1 MTIFELKDEM
11 EVAQVLLSMRE
22 KSDNQSDNLQNH
34 QDFDTPPD
42 SPMESESS
50 FSSST
55 SGSTTSS
62 FQPVRTSVIR
72 YNPAF
77 SLVDKSKTTETIPVK
92 PISYGN
98 EVVTSRNID
107 GTKIQSLPI
116 MVDTQSKN
124 HNSGIILVLDHPS
137 SEQKIRFECPARAQP
152 ATTVAQMAQQ
162 ADIRPHVC
170 HEPGCG
176 KSYKKKSHLTAHLRT
191 HSGERPYVCQWENC
205 GKKFARSDELSRHR
219 KVHTGEKPF
228 QCPVCQRRFMRSD
241 HLTKHARRHIHELP
255 RSLPSWHRVMALL
268 QEFAKQKQNKQ
279 TDPTLRRLKPKT
291 VV

>member
-22 KSDNQSDNLQNH
+22 KSDKS

-42 SPMESESS
+42 SPMESMESDTTSEISESS
-50 FSSST
+50 SINSNRT
-55 SGSTTSS
+55 

-77 SLVDKSKTTETIPVK
+77 CTVDGHPKHEKALK

-98 EVVTSRNID
+98 EVVTSRME

-116 MVDTQSKN
+116 MVDTQASKS
-124 HNSGIILVLDHPS
+124 SGVILLLDPQSES
-137 SEQKIRFECPARAQP
+137 SCIRFDSCPARAQP

-268 QEFAKQKQNKQ
+268 QEFAKQKNKQ
-279 TDPTLRRLKPKT
+279 TDPTLRRLKPK
-291 VV
+291 V

>member
-1 MTIFELKDEM
+1 
-11 EVAQVLLSMRE
+11 MRE
-22 KSDNQSDNLQNH
+22 KSEIQSDKNNH

-50 FSSST
+50 FSTSISSSSST
-55 SGSTTSS
+55 NGSSL

-77 SLVDKSKTTETIPVK
+77 SLAIDCEKSKTETVK

-98 EVVTSRNID
+98 EVVTSQNID

-137 SEQKIRFECPARAQP
+137 SEQKIRFECPTRAQP
-152 ATTVAQMAQQ
+152 ATTVAQMALQS
-162 ADIRPHVC
+162 DIRPHVC

-228 QCPVCQRRFMRSD
+228 QCPVCERRFMRSD